1 MLRRACSAVL
11 VFGLLALVAASP
23 AAARV
28 RNAYVVTSLVSDQ
41 MGVALTTDPALVN
54 PWGLV
59 ASSTSPWWSADN
71 VPGLSTLYNGAGAKV
86 PLEVSVPGGPTGIVF
101 NGGTGFT
108 VTDGTN
114 SGPARFIFATMA
126 GEIRGWNPTVNPPP
140 TPGNSTQT
148 EVGADRSDVDASYT
162 GLAIDSATAGT
173 RLYAADFHNARVDV
187 FDSAFGLV
195 TLPGAFI
202 DPRLPAGYA
211 PFGIQTIGD
220 QVLVAYA
227 KVDPATGDEEA
238 AVGLGFVDAFD
249 TDGGFMGRVA
259 TRGHLNA
266 PWGLAM
272 APDTFG
278 RFKGDLLVGNF
289 GDGQINAYRERPNG
303 RFTHDGRLRMPGGK
317 VLAIDGLWAIQF
329 GNGAGSGSA
338 DSLYFTAGPDDETH
352 GLLGKIDPAP

>member
-1 MLRRACSAVL
+1 MPGWDRRRVA
-11 VFGLLALVAASP
+11 FG
-23 AAARV
+23 
-28 RNAYVVTSLVSDQ
+28 
-41 MGVALTTDPALVN
+41 
-54 PWGLV
+54 
-59 ASSTSPWWSADN
+59 SS
-71 VPGLSTLYNGAGAKV
+71 
-86 PLEVSVPGGPTGIVF
+86 
-101 NGGTGFT
+101 
-108 VTDGTN
+108 
-114 SGPARFIFATMA
+114 RFIFATEDGVIA
-126 GEIRGWNPTVNPPP
+126 GW
-140 TPGNSTQT
+140 PGGTRAFVGVDNSATT
-148 EVGADRSDVDASYT
+148 GAVYK
-162 GLAIDSATAGT
+162 GLALAALNPDGT
-173 RLYAADFHNARVDV
+173 GQQLYATDFHNARVDV

-195 TLPGAFI
+195 TLPGAFV

-211 PFGIQTIGD
+211 PFGIQTLGD

-303 RFTHDGRLRMPGGK
+303 QFTHDGRLRMPGGK
-317 VLAIDGLWAIQF
+317 VLAIEGLWAIQV

-352 GLLGKIDPAP
+352 GLLGRIDPAP